1 MKTTI
6 QNLAVLILLVSTM
19 NVYSQEYDNRGVR
32 KDYTRPIAG
41 LYYPRDSMGMQ
52 FMEYRLIRRG
62 KQYYRLVIFQ

>member
-6 QNLAVLILLVSTM
+6 QNLAVLILLISTM
-19 NVYSQEYDNRGVR
+19 NVYSQEYALMELERIVVVQLQVLLSKR
-32 KDYTRPIAG
+32 F
-41 LYYPRDSMGMQ
+41 GMQ

>member
-41 LYYPRDSMGMQ
+41 LLSKRLGMQ

>member
-6 QNLAVLILLVSTM
+6 QNLAVLILLISTM
-19 NVYSQEYDNRGVR
+19 NVYSQEYGQLQVLLSKRF
-32 KDYTRPIAG
+32 
-41 LYYPRDSMGMQ
+41 GMQ